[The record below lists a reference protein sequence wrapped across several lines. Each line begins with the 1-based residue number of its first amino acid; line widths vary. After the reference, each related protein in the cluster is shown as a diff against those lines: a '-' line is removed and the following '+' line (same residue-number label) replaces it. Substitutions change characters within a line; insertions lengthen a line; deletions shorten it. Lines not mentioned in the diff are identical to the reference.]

1 MAYSNEV
8 IEALATL
15 RQLAQQLRGDRGG
28 SKGAQ
33 MAALVD
39 VLDNAG
45 VFRAMDEQ
53 TGYAPAEEILET
65 DQHGNST
72 VPDGGHEEYVRSME
86 AK

>member
-1 MAYSNEV
+1 MAYTNEV
-8 IEALATL
+8 IEALAWL
-15 RQLAQQLRGDRGG
+15 RRGWDGDNSER
-28 SKGAQ
+28 AIT
-33 MAALVD
+33 AFET
-39 VLDNAG
+39 LDNAG

-65 DQHGNST
+65 DQHGNPT

>member
-1 MAYSNEV
+1 MAYTNEV
-8 IEALATL
+8 IEALAWL
-15 RQLAQQLRGDRGG
+15 RKGWDGDNSER
-28 SKGAQ
+28 AIT
-33 MAALVD
+33 AFET
-39 VLDNAG
+39 LDNAG